1 MSKTQ
6 EHASSAQSL
15 LQLEEKLQLS
25 RFKHQGVYLS
35 SINGLG
41 EPLVSIA
48 SGVENAIV
56 CSPIDKAQLAE
67 ISALP
72 KKAVNLGV
80 QQSQVAFKTWRCV
93 PAPQRGKLVAAIA
106 QVVKENKEPLAEL
119 ITLEVGKIKQEAL
132 GEVQEWIDICEFAV
146 GLSRQ
151 LYGLTIATERVD
163 HRMMEQWHPLGPVGV
178 ITAFNFP
185 MAVWAWNAMLGLVCG
200 DTLIWKPSE
209 KAPLCALACQSMLI
223 QAMEK
228 VPEIPEQVKKG
239 LSIVLLGQKPIGE
252 ALACHPQMP
261 LISAT
266 GSIPMGRAV
275 AQTVAGRLGR
285 YLLELGGNNAIVLT
299 PSANMELA
307 IRGIVFSAV
316 GTTGQRCTS
325 LRRLIAH
332 QSIAAS
338 CVAKIKQAYQ
348 HICVGDP
355 RQESTL
361 LGPLI
366 DEEAFQKMERALDA
380 AVGQGGEVLIRP
392 SRYKEGV
399 GKKGVYCT
407 PGLVKVPAR
416 AEVVKQETFA
426 PLLYLI
432 EYENF
437 NEALA
442 IHNDVPQGLS
452 SAIFTDKLQEA
463 ELFLSAA
470 GSDCGIANVNIGTS
484 GAEIGGAFGGEKETG
499 GGRESGSDAWKNYM
513 RRTTNTINYGDTLPL
528 AQGITFGE

>member
-1 MSKTQ
+1 MSTTQ
-6 EHASSAQSL
+6 EYASSAQSL
-15 LQLEEKLQLS
+15 SQLEETLQFG
-25 RFKHQGVYLS
+25 RFKQQGVYLS

-41 EPLVSIA
+41 EPLVSSA

-80 QQSQVAFKTWRCV
+80 QQSQVAFKAWRCV

-185 MAVWAWNAMLGLVCG
+185 MAVWAWNAMLALVCG

-228 VPEIPEQVKKG
+228 VPEIPEQVKPG

-252 ALACHPQMP
+252 ALACHSQVP

-355 RQESTL
+355 RLESTL

-380 AVGQGGEVLIRP
+380 AVGQGGEVLIHP

>member
-1 MSKTQ
+1 MSTAKKQ
-6 EHASSAQSL
+6 VSSVHAL
-15 LQLEEKLQLS
+15 LQLEETLQLS
-25 RFKHQGVYLS
+25 RFKHRGAYCS

-41 EPLVSIA
+41 EALGLS
-48 SGVENAIV
+48 SGGVENAIV
-56 CSPIDKAQLAE
+56 CSPIDGIQLAE
-67 ISALP
+67 FSALP
-72 KKAVNLGV
+72 EEAVNLGV
-80 QQSQVAFKTWRCV
+80 QQSRDAFRGWRCL

-106 QVVKENKEPLAEL
+106 QVVKENKEPLADL

-151 LYGLTIATERVD
+151 LYGLTMATERVD

-185 MAVWAWNAMLGLVCG
+185 MAVWAWNAMLALVCG
-200 DTLIWKPSE
+200 DTLVWKPSE
-209 KAPLCALACQSMLI
+209 NAPLCALACQSMLI
-223 QAMEK
+223 QAIEK
-228 VPEIPEQVKKG
+228 VSELPEPVKSG
-239 LSIVLLGQKPIGE
+239 LSIVLLGQKSVGE
-252 ALACHPQMP
+252 ALANHPHVP

-266 GSIPMGRAV
+266 GSIPMGRSV

-285 YLLELGGNNAIVLT
+285 YLLELGGNNAIILT

-307 IRGIVFSAV
+307 IRGIVFSAI

-325 LRRLIAH
+325 LRRLIVH

-348 HICVGDP
+348 HIHIGDP
-355 RQESTL
+355 RLESTL

-366 DEEAFQKMERALDA
+366 DEEAFHKMERALDA
-380 AVGQGGEVLIRP
+380 AVGQGGEILIRP
-392 SRYKEGV
+392 SRYKEGI

-407 PGLVKVPAR
+407 PGLVKVPAN

-513 RRTTNTINYGDTLPL
+513 RRVTNTINYGNALPL